1 MKTIKIKNHYTANPL
16 YIMLFALTLT
26 VMSCDT
32 NDDNAVTNTPP
43 TVQEFNVIRQIAL
56 DNLTQNFQ
64 INTANGTTT
73 WTSAKG
79 VELDINPSCLTLN
92 GNPVTG
98 LIDIEYVEIF
108 DGGNMI
114 TTNKPTMGL
123 MGNGDKSLLI
133 SGGEFFINATQ
144 GGVQL
149 ELTCPMT
156 VIVPTSLTNPG
167 GDQEMTLWN
176 GVFDDNGNLTWEE
189 IPEDP
194 AGTGNGNVFIEG
206 DGANAVYYAYFDSFG
221 WTNVDRFYSDPR
233 PKTTILVDVPNG
245 YDNTNSAVY
254 LHYDGE
260 GNALANLDTYDENT
274 GLFSEH
280 YGQIPIGL
288 ACHIIF
294 ATESDGQ
301 WRYAIKGVTITANTT
316 YSFTLSETTVGTE
329 QQLIDAINNLP

>member
-1 MKTIKIKNHYTANPL
+1 MKNLLSSSKKWR
-16 YIMLFALTLT
+16 LFFSLLASSLIFI
-26 VMSCDT
+26 SCSDDDNSPS
-32 NDDNAVTNTPP
+32 NDDIPSAL
-43 TVQEFNVIRQIAL
+43 EFLSLQNSAL
-56 DNLTQNFQ
+56 ENLTQTFEFD
-64 INTANGTTT
+64 ASDGAVMF
-73 WTSAKG
+73 TSSKG
-79 VELDINPSCLTLN
+79 VIVNFNTNCIELEGVAISGTFE
-92 GNPVTG
+92 VEF
-98 LIDIEYVEIF
+98 IEMF

-194 AGTGNGNVFIEG
+194 AGNGNIFVEG
-206 DGANAVYYAYFDSFG
+206 QGPSATYYAVFNNFG
-221 WTNVDRFYSDPR
+221 WTNVDRFYNDAG

-329 QQLIDAINNLP
+329 QQLIDAINDLP

>member
-1 MKTIKIKNHYTANPL
+1 MKNLLSLSKKWR
-16 YIMLFALTLT
+16 LFFSLLASSLFFI
-26 VMSCDT
+26 SCSD
-32 NDDNAVTNTPP
+32 DDNSPSNNDIPSAL
-43 TVQEFNVIRQIAL
+43 EFLSLQNNAL
-56 DNLTQNFQ
+56 ENLTQTFEFD
-64 INTANGTTT
+64 ASDGAVSF
-73 WTSAKG
+73 TSSKG
-79 VELDINPSCLTLN
+79 VTVYLN
-92 GNPVTG
+92 TNC
-98 LIDIEYVEIF
+98 IEYQGVAISGTFEVEFIEIF

-194 AGTGNGNVFIEG
+194 AGNGNIFVEG
-206 DGANAVYYAYFDSFG
+206 QGSSATYYAVFNNFG
-221 WTNVDRFYSDPR
+221 WTNVDKFYSDAG